1 MGFFKKNKNKD
12 NNNIRK
18 AKCSK
23 DDRPVHFTYAV
34 HGAGDLSQ
42 AHEGE
47 WIDLRAAFDT
57 ELTAN
62 EFTMIDLGVRI
73 QLPEGYE
80 AILAPRSSSFK
91 KYGFIQTN
99 GIGVIDHLYSGP
111 GDCWMLPVLPTKTLT
126 IPAGER
132 IAQFRIQKQQ
142 PPLVCQEI
150 DPKEISCESR
160 GGFGSTGR

>member
-1 MGFFKKNKNKD
+1 MGFFKKNKNKNKTED
-12 NNNIRK
+12 KSVQSVQNNT
-18 AKCSK
+18 
-23 DDRPVHFTYAV
+23 VYFTYAV

-99 GIGVIDHLYSGP
+99 GVGVIDHLYSGP
-111 GDCWMLPVLPTKTLT
+111 DDCWMLPVLPTKTLT

-150 DPKEISCESR
+150 DPKEISCDSR

>member
-1 MGFFKKNKNKD
+1 MGFFKKNKNK
-12 NNNIRK
+12 NKNKNKSIQ
-18 AKCSK
+18 
-23 DDRPVHFTYAV
+23 DDIVYFTYAV

-57 ELTAN
+57 ALTAN

-99 GIGVIDHLYSGP
+99 GVGVIDHLYSGP
-111 GDCWMLPVLPTKTLT
+111 DDYWMLPVLPTKTLT

-142 PPLVCQEI
+142 PLLVCQEI
-150 DPKEISCESR
+150 DPKEISCDSR